1 MGIGTL
7 VFKDNKLIGKPSP
20 RYKEDLTFEKKTEK
34 HLSTIYNTAK
44 ETFAKYIS
52 IDFIF
57 AFSAPQVFG
66 NLCIRNAKF
75 FLYVVLIWSRHLHHR
90 EES

>member
-44 ETFAKYIS
+44 ETFAKYMS
-52 IDFIF
+52 TREKYPID
-57 AFSAPQVFG
+57 A
-66 NLCIRNAKF
+66 NRLKF
-75 FLYVVLIWSRHLHHR
+75 FPS
-90 EES
+90 EDESDFKVNNK